1 MIFAT
6 FRLVFVLL
14 FRFLGMVVFLFS
26 KKRRAIS
33 IKNLRLCFPEKTK
46 REINKIARD
55 SFILLGHSF
64 ADFLLVRFYSK
75 DYINKHFE
83 INGLDDI
90 KNILDKG
97 KGIVL
102 SASHFGSFELAAH
115 LMALNG
121 LKSLILYNPIK
132 NNPWLEKLIKNN
144 REFGGNRLIPKK
156 NSFFSVYKRL
166 RKGGIAL
173 FAADQNCCAD
183 EGRKVPLFLNSTWTH
198 TGFIN
203 LSLKTGAPIVQG
215 FIYTK
220 NLFDY
225 EIYIL
230 PPLYPENFLKLK
242 DPEYEMIL
250 AVNKGLETAIKK
262 SPAHWMWQHRRFKNL
277 IKY

>member
-6 FRLVFVLL
+6 FRLLLILL
-14 FRFLGMVVFLFS
+14 FRSFGRIVFLFS
-26 KKRRAIS
+26 KKRKSVS
-33 IKNLRLCFPEKTK
+33 IKNLSLCFPEKTK
-46 REINKIARD
+46 KEINKISRD

-64 ADFLLVRFYSK
+64 ADFLLIRFYNK
-75 DYINKHFE
+75 KYINNHFKVH
-83 INGLDDI
+83 GLDDT

-97 KGIVL
+97 KGIIL

-132 NNPWLEKLIKNN
+132 NNSWLEKLIKNN
-144 REFGGNRLIPKK
+144 REFGGNNLITKK
-156 NSFFSVYKRL
+156 NSFLSVYRRL
-166 RKGGIAL
+166 KKGGITL
-173 FAADQNCCAD
+173 FAADQNCCAE
-183 EGRKVPLFLNSTWTH
+183 EGRKVPLFSNSTWTH

-203 LSLKTGAPIVQG
+203 LSLKTGAPIIQG

-230 PPLYPENFLKLK
+230 PPLYPEDFLKLK
-242 DPEYEMIL
+242 DPEYEMSL
-250 AVNKGLETAIKK
+250 AVNKGLEYAIKK